1 MSDFVQ
7 TMKDWSRI
15 CNSVPGK
22 SEFKNLCSDKE
33 SGYVCPLRN
42 NGLCSKTIAS
52 LTDKDIISGENII
65 AAWAV
70 EHPEP
75 QYPTWAELL
84 LELGLAEH
92 KTVFFNECC
101 TDGSYITTFDDVLSK
116 AAYKPI
122 QADIAEKLGLKPKRR
137 ENDV

>member
-7 TMKDWSRI
+7 TMKDWKRMHDSMNKYGTRD
-15 CNSVPGK
+15 CLNCPLYGCS
-22 SEFKNLCSDKE
+22 CSDIFKMPE
-33 SGYVCPLRN
+33 NMDYLQ
-42 NGLCSKTIAS
+42 LLQETIA
-52 LTDKDIISGENII
+52 T
-65 AAWAV
+65 WAS

-75 QYPTWAELL
+75 VYPTWAELL
-84 LELGLAEH
+84 IEMGLAEH

-101 TDGSYITTFDDVLSK
+101 ADGSYITTFDDVLSK

-122 QADIAEKLGLKPKRR
+122 QADIAEKLGLKPKRK